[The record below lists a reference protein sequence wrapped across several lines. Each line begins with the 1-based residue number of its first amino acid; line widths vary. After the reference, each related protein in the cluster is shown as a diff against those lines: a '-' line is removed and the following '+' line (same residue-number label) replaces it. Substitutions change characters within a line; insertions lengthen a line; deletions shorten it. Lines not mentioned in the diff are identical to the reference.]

1 MNSKLM
7 KYFQFKTLLIKKI
20 LTLSLLITFGCD
32 NGTAQ
37 RQSSSKSSETSKP
50 VLKNKKQESISVAD
64 QNINL

>member
-7 KYFQFKTLLIKKI
+7 KYFQFKTLLTKKI

-37 RQSSSKSSETSKP
+37 RQSSSKSSADYKP
-50 VLKNKKQESISVAD
+50 ELKNKKKEKMKDIQG
-64 QNINL
+64 L